1 MLASTLRGYN
11 GLVSTAQGAVNVGLP
26 LTQDGFLNLS
36 LEYRQLDP
44 TIRSGTR
51 ADAATLSARG
61 YPLKDPAQIW
71 GSPDIDG
78 VWNTFF
84 NAGVDPSTVDVPSL
98 DASFDEIEAFIDR
111 YRGDLFLFNE
121 RFPGGF
127 TPRFGADIQDMSLV
141 GRAARRARQ
150 RPQVGCQRQRGP
162 QQHRILHLQH
172 HQRLTG
178 ASDADLFPAARLHP
192 DRGTSVRADR
202 PPRI

>member
-61 YPLKDPAQIW
+61 YPVKDPAQIW

-84 NAGVDPSTVDVPSL
+84 NADVDPSTVDVPSP
-98 DASFDEIEAFIDR
+98 DASFDEVEAFIDR

-127 TPRFGADIQDMSLV
+127 TPRFGADIRDMSLV
-141 GRAARRARQ
+141 GGLRGARDNGLKWDASVSAARSTIEFFIFGTINASLGPTTPTSLGQ
-150 RPQVGCQRQRGP
+150 VDVDSTAFRPAVSA
-162 QQHRILHLQH
+162 L
-172 HQRLTG
+172 
-178 ASDADLFPAARLHP
+178 
-192 DRGTSVRADR
+192 
-202 PPRI
+202 